1 MQTISKHA
9 RRALTFGGALF
20 GLLLVVSQVAV
31 ATAAPSDVQAARIA
45 TARFHSVGQAAAAGY
60 GPFPAGVPLHE
71 CIESL
76 NDTGGMGVH
85 YVNGA
90 LLDTTLDA
98 GAPEV
103 LVYAPDPDGKLKL
116 VALEYVV
123 FKEPWTAEHGTT
135 RPQLFGVEFGG
146 LDAPN
151 RYDIPSF
158 YALHAW
164 IWNSNPSGIF
174 ADFNPEVA
182 CP

>member
-1 MQTISKHA
+1 MKTIGTLG
-9 RRALTFGGALF
+9 RQALTLGGALF
-20 GLLLVVSQVAV
+20 GLALVVSQVAV
-31 ATAAPSDVQAARIA
+31 ATAAPSDLQAARIA
-45 TARFHSVGQAAAAGY
+45 TARFHSVGQAVDAGY

-76 NDTGGMGVH
+76 NDAGGMGIH

-98 GAPEV
+98 SAPEI
-103 LVYAPDPDGKLKL
+103 LVYAPGASGKLKL

-135 RPQLFGVEFGG
+135 KPRLFGVEFGG

>member
-1 MQTISKHA
+1 MRTIGMRG
-9 RRALTFGGALF
+9 RRALTLGAALTALALV
-20 GLLLVVSQVAV
+20 LLQVAV
-31 ATAAPSDVQAARIA
+31 AAASPSDLQAARSA
-45 TARFHSVGQAAAAGY
+45 TARYHSVGQAVDAGY

-76 NDTGGMGVH
+76 NDTGGMGIH

-103 LVYAPDPDGKLKL
+103 LVYAPDAGGKLKL

-123 FKEPWTAEHGTT
+123 FKEPWTALHGATK
-135 RPQLFGVEFGG
+135 PQLFGVEFGG

-151 RYDIPSF
+151 RYEIPSF

-164 IWNSNPSGIF
+164 IWNSNPSGVF
-174 ADFNPEVA
+174 ADFNPEIA